1 MTETTATR
9 PPSGKLPLREKLGY
23 AMGDTGFNFLF
34 DMGQL
39 YLLKFMT
46 DIMGL
51 NPAIAG
57 SVFLVA
63 KVWDAFADVAV
74 GSWID
79 NSKHNGRFGRY
90 HSFIM
95 WATVPLALILIA
107 NFTAP
112 DFSITGKTVSA
123 YALYMIF
130 GTVYSIANI
139 PYGSLIPT
147 MTNDPQERSVLSS
160 LRQGGS
166 TLGLL
171 IATVAFMP
179 IVNQFSDKQHGFTVA
194 VCVFAALGCAIVYI
208 MCFLVK
214 ERYVPAP
221 PSEQV
226 GEKIPVAKQFALL
239 LHNRPLLGLCAA
251 NLFIFSA
258 FNVRL
263 AVQVYFA
270 EDVLHDNWA
279 LSYLGLF
286 SIACVFPGVAIVPW
300 LTKRIGKRKTY
311 MLGAAIW
318 LIADFIAF
326 FAVHNTVLLVIFSCF
341 AYFGSALPNSLNWAM
356 VADCVEYGEWK
367 TGVRNQALTYSSFTW
382 FRKVSQALA
391 GFIPGVVLAWTGYVA
406 NAAEQSST
414 TLLGIRGLM
423 FGYPL
428 VMSILTIVSIALIY
442 NLTDDR
448 FVEITSELDE
458 RKSGAQ
464 A

>member
-1 MTETTATR
+1 MTTSSAAGPGRLTM
-9 PPSGKLPLREKLGY
+9 RERLGY
-23 AMGDTGFNFLF
+23 GMGDTGFNFLF

-46 DIMGL
+46 DVMGL
-51 NPAIAG
+51 NPAVAG

-79 NSKHNGRFGRY
+79 NTRHTGRWGRY
-90 HSFIM
+90 HSFIL
-95 WATVPLALILIA
+95 WATLPLAIALMA
-107 NFTAP
+107 NFHVP
-112 DFSITGKTVSA
+112 GFSLTGKTVWA
-123 YALYMIF
+123 YALYMVF
-130 GTVYSIANI
+130 GTIYSIANI
-139 PYGSLIPT
+139 PYGSMIPT
-147 MTNDPQERSVLSS
+147 LTKDPVERSILSS
-160 LRQGGS
+160 LRQGGG

-179 IVNQFSDKQHGFTVA
+179 IVTAFDDKRTGYTVA
-194 VCVFAALGCAIVYI
+194 VAVFAAAGCAIVYT

-214 ERYVPAP
+214 ERHAPEPPAAAT
-221 PSEQV
+221 
-226 GEKIPVAKQFALL
+226 GEKIPIARQFWLL

-263 AVQVYFA
+263 SAQVFFA

-286 SIACVFPGVAIVPW
+286 SIACVFPGVAVVPW
-300 LTKRIGKRKTY
+300 LTRRIGKRKTY

-318 LIADFIAF
+318 LVADFIAF
-326 FAVHNTVLLVIFSCF
+326 FAVHNTVALVVFSCF
-341 AYFGSALPNSLNWAM
+341 SYFGSALPNSLNWAM

-406 NAAEQSST
+406 NATEQSAT
-414 TLLGIRGLM
+414 TKLGIRGLM

-428 VMSILTIVSIALIY
+428 VMSILTIASIALIY
-442 NLTDDR
+442 NLTDKR
-448 FVEITSELDE
+448 FTEITAELDT
-458 RKSGAQ
+458 RKLVTQ
-464 A
+464 P